1 MHVHVEEILQGLD
14 MFLTIREENY
24 IACRPEP
31 NGWAEPQNP
40 VLLILEWW
48 KMDWSHHL
56 RDVFRYAWADQVVT
70 LEKSLAWAASLGLG
84 SGENGMNV
92 ASEM

>member
-1 MHVHVEEILQGLD
+1 
-14 MFLTIREENY
+14 
-24 IACRPEP
+24 
-31 NGWAEPQNP
+31 
-40 VLLILEWW
+40 
-48 KMDWSHHL
+48 MDWSHHL